1 VSAVQVLSSE
11 QSWISYTWKRDLYML
26 RRGDDEVIRLSRYDR
41 KQNAWIRV
49 PLVSE
54 AYFALVDHH

>member
-1 VSAVQVLSSE
+1 MSIQLLTL
-11 QSWISYTWKRDLYML
+11 QDTWNRGLYML
-26 RRGDDEVIRLSRYDR
+26 RRGDDEVIRLARYDR

-54 AYFALVDHH
+54 AYFALVDQQ